1 LKTELLHQAL
11 RAMAEQ
17 RGFLAAA
24 LVELEGGMVW
34 AAEGDAGLCDAV
46 VSTASD
52 YWRLYRRSQE
62 AFSELGGVE
71 GCHLFSPQWPH
82 HDQRMRPGM
91 LLVAVTELQQDIDW
105 EQWKT
110 QHAQLTKLV
119 GSF

>member
-1 LKTELLHQAL
+1 MKTELLHQAL
-11 RAMAEQ
+11 RAMAGQ
-17 RGFLAAA
+17 HGFLAAA

-62 AFSELGGVE
+62 AFSELGGLRVAIFFHRNGRITISE
-71 GCHLFSPQWPH
+71 CG
-82 HDQRMRPGM
+82 PGM